1 MTPKGNLPWDPAISL
16 AFMNAMGIE
25 TAILSLPPNSSGVIS
40 YEDCNV
46 ARANNRFA
54 AGICQ
59 EHPGRFGFFA
69 GLPSLHNTTG
79 NGFIIYLTCR
89 T

>member
-16 AFMNAMGIE
+16 AFMDAMEIE
-25 TAILSLPPNSSGVIS
+25 LAILSLPPNSSGVIS
-40 YEDCNV
+40 SENCDV

-54 AGICQ
+54 ASICH

-79 NGFIIYLTCR
+79 NSFT
-89 T
+89 